1 VLEPGQDARLAAL
14 AAADDGAESLAV
26 AGGDGSTAAVAGVAA
41 ERGLPLVVVP
51 TGTLNHFARD
61 LGLDLTRPLSAL
73 DAFYADHEERRV
85 DVGRINGRLFINN
98 VGYSLKFAPTPLWW
112 HHALRRKAQNQ
123 LRLGGRKGRGTM
135 HKMRRA
141 RAPEQ
146 RAPEQPPFGSQV
158 AFARLA
164 TALAVS
170 GLGAVAIGA
179 LAIRRLLVKRARI
192 ERLEIEELEVGRL
205 HVREL
210 VVDQEQS
217 SRQEA

>member
-26 AGGDGSTAAVAGVAA
+26 AGGDGSTAAVAGVDA

-164 TALAVS
+164 TALAVT

-179 LAIRRLLVKRARI
+179 LAIRRLVVKRGRI

-210 VVDQEQS
+210 VVDREQS